1 MLKVHCA
8 LWQKKS
14 SRFSTCSPSFPSSY
28 CAQLPCHQHPRGNHG
43 QQAKASKI
51 KSIVWP
57 LEASPPSFF
66 WHGRQA
72 GGQVL
77 PCSHIATCLDRASA
91 PPPGCRYGAAAR
103 NFQLGFSFEAFVRAA
118 VEAGWEQRTCC
129 LGALSGFRLKRENY
143 EHNRSVHTHR
153 HNGAGRLWGVRCL
166 ERPSIRPQVL
176 PHNHIPN
183 QHIHNQRHN
192 LRLSPPWPGR

>member
-1 MLKVHCA
+1 MHFGKRRARGFGCA
-8 LWQKKS
+8 VLLS
-14 SRFSTCSPSFPSSY
+14 HHHIVLSFLVTNIQE
-28 CAQLPCHQHPRGNHG
+28 ATV
-43 QQAKASKI
+43 ASKPRRLRANLLLATG
-51 KSIVWP
+51 SLP
-57 LEASPPSFF
+57 TQLFLA
-66 WHGRQA
+66 GRQA

-77 PCSHIATCLDRASA
+77 PTSHIATCLDRASA

-103 NFQLGFSFEAFVRAA
+103 NFQLGFSFDAFVRAA

-129 LGALSGFRLKRENY
+129 PGAPSGFRLKRENY

-166 ERPSIRPQVL
+166 GRPSIRPQVL

>member
-1 MLKVHCA
+1 M
-8 LWQKKS
+8 
-14 SRFSTCSPSFPSSY
+14 CSPPFPSSY
-28 CAQLPCHQHPRGNHG
+28 CAQLPCHQHPRGNRG
-43 QQAKASKI
+43 QQAKTSKS
-51 KSIVWP
+51 KSIVGHWK
-57 LEASPPSFF
+57 PPHPAFS
-66 WHGRQA
+66 GRQA
-72 GGQVL
+72 GRWAGGQGL
-77 PCSHIATCLDRASA
+77 PSSHIATCLDRASA

-129 LGALSGFRLKRENY
+129 PGAPSGFRLKRENY

-166 ERPSIRPQVL
+166 GRPSIRPQVL

>member
-1 MLKVHCA
+1 MLENSDNSYRYFTRSGLRVQIVCSLQEQPLHICA
-8 LWQKKS
+8 SSTLCTLAKKS
-14 SRFSTCSPSFPSSY
+14 SRFWTCSPSFPSSY
-28 CAQLPCHQHPRGNHG
+28 CAQLPCHQHPRGNRG
-43 QQAKASKI
+43 QQAKTYKS

-129 LGALSGFRLKRENY
+129 LGAPSGFRLKRENY
-143 EHNRSVHTHR
+143 EHNRSVHT
-153 HNGAGRLWGVRCL
+153 
-166 ERPSIRPQVL
+166 
-176 PHNHIPN
+176 
-183 QHIHNQRHN
+183 
-192 LRLSPPWPGR
+192 

>member
-1 MLKVHCA
+1 MHFGKRRARGFGRAVLLSHHHIV
-8 LWQKKS
+8 LS
-14 SRFSTCSPSFPSSY
+14 YLVTRNPS
-28 CAQLPCHQHPRGNHG
+28 RGNGG
-43 QQAKASKI
+43 QQAKTYPAKI

-143 EHNRSVHTHR
+143 EHNRSVHT
-153 HNGAGRLWGVRCL
+153 
-166 ERPSIRPQVL
+166 
-176 PHNHIPN
+176 
-183 QHIHNQRHN
+183 
-192 LRLSPPWPGR
+192 